1 MPVETL
7 FDVNRLSVFRSLETA
22 RIVGLPELLPGLQR
36 PHTLT
41 VVANRNDASELVVMR
56 RRAPGQAWTEID
68 TGLAWPRGIVSVGH
82 VALCFPPDDPVYGF
96 IPGSG
101 ANGQPALGSLFL
113 RGEAGALSLPLSVFT
128 RLRSNPFFALIA
140 RRVDEMLDADFRR

>member
-1 MPVETL
+1 M
-7 FDVNRLSVFRSLETA
+7 A
-22 RIVGLPELLPGLQR
+22 GLPQLLLGLER

-41 VVANRNDASELVVMR
+41 LVTNTNDESGAVVVR
-56 RRAPGQAWTEID
+56 RRLPGRAWTESA

-96 IPGSG
+96 LPGSG

-113 RGEAGALSLPLSVFT
+113 RGEPGALSLPLAMFT
-128 RLRSNPFFALIA
+128 RLRSNPFFGLIA
-140 RRVDEMLDADFRR
+140 NRIDEMLDADLGR